1 LVSTERDTDNTVEDL
16 TRDIDA
22 VGWTAFGVAWTRARE
37 SLRTD
42 RWFNDPLAAEF
53 LRTVA
58 STAPFPIPEYSEPQ
72 DEQPDFVHFLQHLG
86 DYTSIRTRF
95 FDDYFQQAGAAG
107 ARQAVILAAGLDAR
121 GYRLDWPAGTRLFEV
136 DVPAVVAFK
145 QGVIDASGALP
156 TCERVTVA
164 ADLRSDWL
172 AQLRAAGL
180 RTDEPTAWLVEGL
193 LPYLDDEA
201 SRRLLREVGAASP
214 AGSWLA
220 IEHAEVDLRELPMF
234 KTAARSI
241 NADADALWPGGLA
254 DEPSGWLAGEGWQA
268 QAHDPAELAVE
279 YGRSVPALF
288 DPARG
293 GGPFGSLVSASR

>member
-1 LVSTERDTDNTVEDL
+1 MSTERDTDNTVEDL
-16 TRDIDA
+16 TGDINA

-37 SLRTD
+37 SVRAD

-53 LRTVA
+53 MRTVA
-58 STAPFPIPEYSEPQ
+58 STAPFPIPEYADPQ
-72 DEQPDFVHFLQHLG
+72 DDQPDFTRFLHHFG
-86 DYTSIRTRF
+86 EYSSIRTRF

-107 ARQAVILAAGLDAR
+107 CRQAVILAAGLDAR

-136 DVPAVVAFK
+136 DVPAVLAFK

-164 ADLRSDWL
+164 ADLRADWL
-172 AQLRAAGL
+172 AVLRAAGL

-193 LPYLDDEA
+193 LPYLGDEA
-201 SRRLLREVGAASP
+201 SQRLLREVGAASP
-214 AGSWLA
+214 AGSRLA
-220 IEHAEVDLRELPMF
+220 IEHAEVDLRTLPMF
-234 KTAARSI
+234 RTAARSI
-241 NADADALWPGGLA
+241 NADVDTLWPGGLA
-254 DEPSGWLAGEGWQA
+254 DEPAGWLAGEGWQA
-268 QAHDPAELAVE
+268 RAHDPAELSVE